1 MSAAD
6 LIPGFPSNV
15 QQHAPTS
22 KVTVDVKMTDASNSS
37 VKKSSKN
44 GPPSKKRKLDAQ
56 NSNSHGSNAPSST
69 VIVNTVVESTKKKKD
84 PSPRS
89 LLTMWIQLKNYDVTH
104 KTNDWANFK
113 EEHPTIYLMLKG
125 RERNGGSEFEG
136 GRRFNK
142 LLRAT
147 WKYIHGK
154 DPIALE
160 EAILIATP
168 TPRKKKARAE
178 KKVEEEKGEEGE
190 ADDEETEDGDDD
202 DD

>member
-1 MSAAD
+1 MTEASSSSSSSVAAD
-6 LIPGFPSNV
+6 
-15 QQHAPTS
+15 S
-22 KVTVDVKMTDASNSS
+22 KKPRASKQASS
-37 VKKSSKN
+37 ST
-44 GPPSKKRKLDAQ
+44 GRATKKRKVEGTEPQ
-56 NSNSHGSNAPSST
+56 KTST
-69 VIVNTVVESTKKKKD
+69 VIVNTVVEAPKKKKD

-89 LLTMWIQLKNYDVTH
+89 LLTMWIQLKNYDATH

-154 DPIALE
+154 DPVALE
-160 EAILIATP
+160 EAITIATP
-168 TPRKKKARAE
+168 TPRKKKE
-178 KKVEEEKGEEGE
+178 KAASDKKDEKEEGE
-190 ADDEETEDGDDD
+190 VSDDGSEGEEEDEDE
-202 DD
+202 